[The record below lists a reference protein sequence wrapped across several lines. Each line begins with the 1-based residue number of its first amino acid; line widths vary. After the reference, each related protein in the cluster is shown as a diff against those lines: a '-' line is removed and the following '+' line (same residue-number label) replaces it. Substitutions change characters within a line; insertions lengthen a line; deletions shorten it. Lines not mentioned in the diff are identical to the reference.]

1 MSTDAVTKRLT
12 EVSPRLKARVAGVA
26 YLMNFAFAPGFIAI
40 GKFVIPG
47 DAAATATNLLAHEAL
62 FRLGF
67 AGNLIAIAGYITV
80 TALFYEL
87 FKPVSRTV
95 SFLAALF
102 SLVGCVVLA
111 VSCLFY
117 VAPFV
122 APFVALDGAHY
133 LDVFAPP
140 QLQALAL
147 MFLKL
152 YGQSFNL
159 SFVFFG
165 FYQLLIGYLIFR
177 SNFMPRILGVGFA
190 LGGLVGLTF
199 LSPPLAHYLFRYILI
214 LDIGEGALVL
224 WLLIVGVNSD
234 RWKEQARAAGELR

>member
-1 MSTDAVTKRLT
+1 MERMR
-12 EVSPRLKARVAGVA
+12 EVSPRLKARLAGVA
-26 YLMNFAFAPGFIAI
+26 YLMNFAFAPGMIAVS
-40 GKFVIPG
+40 KFVTPS
-47 DAAATATNLLAHEAL
+47 DAAATATNFLAHEAL

-87 FKPVSRTV
+87 FKPVNRSV

-102 SLVGCVVLA
+102 SLVGCAILA
-111 VSCLFY
+111 VSCILY
-117 VAPFV
+117 AAPFV
-122 APFVALDGAHY
+122 ELEGAHY
-133 LDVFAPP
+133 LSVFTPE

-147 MFLKL
+147 MFFKL
-152 YGQSFNL
+152 YGQSFTL

-177 SNFMPRILGVGFA
+177 SNFMPRILGVGLA

-199 LSPPLAHYLFRYILI
+199 LSPPLARYLFRYILI
-214 LDIGEGALVL
+214 LDIGEAALVL
-224 WLLIVGVNSD
+224 WLLIIGVNAG
-234 RWKEQARAAGELR
+234 RWKEQASATGLATS